1 VLLAQEVAGKGVMV
15 QMLHPGF
22 NKTGMTEKYKEI
34 WEVEGAVDPSMGA
47 RRVLE
52 EIRLM
57 TPEHNG
63 LFINCEAGAY
73 TRLHFSST

>member
-1 VLLAQEVAGKGVMV
+1 MRRYNA
-15 QMLHPGF
+15 
-22 NKTGMTEKYKEI
+22 EI

-57 TPEHNG
+57 TPQHNG
-63 LFINCEAGAY
+63 LFINCEDG
-73 TRLHFSST
+73 LQIPW